1 MPQIAQLAETYSSQ
15 IFWLLVI
22 FGFVFFVIGKG
33 MVPKVMGTVD
43 LRDKQIGADLAA
55 AEAARDQAN
64 VEEEAWR
71 KRENE
76 NRAQAQALVAQA
88 KADAAAASEK
98 KLSAA
103 QNRIDKKLADAEA
116 KIAEA
121 RTSALA
127 ELEGVASEAAQTI
140 VEKLAG
146 VKVPAA
152 SADSAVKKVLS
163 NG

>member
-22 FGFVFFVIGKG
+22 FGFVFFVVGKG
-33 MVPKVMGTVD
+33 MVPKVMGTVE
-43 LRDKQIGADLAA
+43 LRDQQISADLAA
-55 AEAARDQAN
+55 AEAARNHADA
-64 VEEEAWR
+64 EEAAWR

-76 NRAQAQALVAQA
+76 NRAQAQALVAKA
-88 KADAAAASEK
+88 KAEAATASEQ

-103 QNRIDKKLADAEA
+103 QVQIDKKLDEAEA

-121 RTSALA
+121 RTAALA
-127 ELEGVASEAAQTI
+127 ELEVVASEAAQSI

-146 VKVPAA
+146 VNVPAA
-152 SADSAVKKVLS
+152 SASSAVKKVLS